1 MKSLHH
7 HHLNGLNAKDCK
19 EDKCKTR
26 KHSNVCSHMFTLLSS
41 KLERITNAEQE
52 SKVNTVIQ
60 MRSCYEALLVYI
72 GTRHVA
78 EK

>member
-26 KHSNVCSHMFTLLSS
+26 KHSNACSHMFTLLSS
-41 KLERITNAEQE
+41 KLERKNAEHE

-60 MRSCYEALLVYI
+60 MRSCYLYI
-72 GTRHVA
+72 GTHHHVA